1 MTTDAVDQ
9 FLATVEDTLPPPPE
23 PLEDVEGQGDADE
36 AEADAEGDEMEEGDE
51 DVPAEQ
57 IILRKSY
64 FSLVGSPEP
73 RRQGWAPSTL
83 WRMGAHMKGKVGA
96 EESW

>member
-36 AEADAEGDEMEEGDE
+36 AEADAEGEEMEEGDE

-57 IILRKSY
+57 IIRRSY
-64 FSLVGSPEP
+64 FSLVDSPES
-73 RRQGWAPSTL
+73 RRPLWAPSTL
-83 WRMGAHMKGKVGA
+83 QRMGTHMKGKVGA